1 MIQLD
6 PYISDKLE
14 LTFLT
19 IGKTKFEAN
28 VGFFKLGVIFIVS
41 IFFLS
46 GYNFFF
52 IYRNIY
58 VASVMVSVKKNFN
71 YNIEKV

>member
-1 MIQLD
+1 MIKLD

-28 VGFFKLGVIFIVS
+28 VGFF
-41 IFFLS
+41 
-46 GYNFFF
+46 
-52 IYRNIY
+52 
-58 VASVMVSVKKNFN
+58 
-71 YNIEKV
+71 

>member
-1 MIQLD
+1 MIKLD

-28 VGFFKLGVIFIVS
+28 VFFFKLGVIFIVS
-41 IFFLS
+41 IFSLS

-52 IYRNIY
+52 IYRSIY
-58 VASVMVSVKKNFN
+58 VASVMVSVKRNFN
-71 YNIEKV
+71 YNIKKV